1 MKDLLRINMKFLFIS
16 PRFSG
21 GIGGHASMLAHQ
33 LETLGHEVTKMQI
46 PHIPIKNLKNPSF
59 ALFGSLKGIMS
70 REHFDIVHAFNVPS
84 AFAMHY
90 AKGQKKVLSIHGVFS
105 EQVKA
110 IHSSSTSS
118 IATIVESKVLKWA
131 DELTTD
137 SKTSQSIYKKK
148 LCFDF
153 VYLPSP
159 IDTEMFKQIPKIP
172 KSHDQIAYVG
182 RDSFEKGIDILEQIE
197 SKING
202 NVVYCVDK
210 SWKETMKIMK
220 SSKLLI
226 VPSRME
232 SLPTVIKEAFY
243 MKIPVIATNVGG
255 IPELIQDNYTGLL
268 VESEN
273 PQMLLEK
280 INYLLSDSL
289 LQEELSSNAYDFV
302 MNNFTWKTILPHYV
316 DFYKNLLKS

>member
-1 MKDLLRINMKFLFIS
+1 
-16 PRFSG
+16 
-21 GIGGHASMLAHQ
+21 
-33 LETLGHEVTKMQI
+33 
-46 PHIPIKNLKNPSF
+46 
-59 ALFGSLKGIMS
+59 
-70 REHFDIVHAFNVPS
+70 
-84 AFAMHY
+84 
-90 AKGQKKVLSIHGVFS
+90 
-105 EQVKA
+105 
-110 IHSSSTSS
+110 
-118 IATIVESKVLKWA
+118 
-131 DELTTD
+131 
-137 SKTSQSIYKKK
+137 
-148 LCFDF
+148 
-153 VYLPSP
+153 
-159 IDTEMFKQIPKIP
+159 
-172 KSHDQIAYVG
+172 
-182 RDSFEKGIDILEQIE
+182 
-197 SKING
+197 
-202 NVVYCVDK
+202 
-210 SWKETMKIMK
+210 MK